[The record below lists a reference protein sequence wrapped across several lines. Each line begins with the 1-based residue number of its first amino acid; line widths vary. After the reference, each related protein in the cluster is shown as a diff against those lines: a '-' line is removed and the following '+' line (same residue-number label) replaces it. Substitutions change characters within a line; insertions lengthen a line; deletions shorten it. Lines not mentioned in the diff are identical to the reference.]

1 MKQQST
7 KSIILAGLTVMIA
20 ITLSQCTKAP
30 EWQKKN
36 KDLIKQ
42 YALAERQL
50 TGLPKIKLESNLDPG
65 IVTNLDNISNT
76 TLYPGV
82 EAKIYWWSG
91 TMVAVL
97 QLKPGA
103 KIPEEV
109 LPSDRF
115 LFVLEGSVDQL
126 INGSSVNMIS
136 RKREEQDGAHS
147 VTPRIDFVYLE
158 KDSKNALTAGPDGAK
173 LFEVYSPVRT
183 DYLVKTGIAKVPA
196 AMADLKIPA
205 VPNVVPNKVYD
216 LYNLQF
222 TPLAAG
228 SNSRLITGKNV
239 QISFI
244 SMDPG
249 ALFDRHIHPE
259 AQTMLVLRGGCNEI
273 LLDGEQKMEKDD
285 LVLIPGNMVHGAK
298 VSDLGCDAIDIFWP
312 ARADYSAKEK
322 AALEAYHAIIP
333 EDSKLELLV
342 DGTVTKPSITFA
354 EGPKWM
360 NGKIYFSNM
369 GFDQAWGAHPD
380 KSSIVELSPDGSY
393 RNITE
398 GRMQTNGLYPYKNGN
413 LLVCDMIGH
422 RVIEMTTEGR
432 IVRVVADRYE
442 GKKIDGPN
450 DIITDAK
457 GGIYFTDPQFT
468 MEAVKF
474 QPGRAVYYIS
484 PEGKITRITE
494 PNEFAMPNGI
504 LLSPDGKTLYIN
516 NCYDDESWYPV
527 NSDKENYV
535 WAYDV
540 NEDGT
545 ISNGRQF
552 AKLFLVDNVLDRKGK
567 SSSSDG
573 MAIDKMGNI
582 YVGTYYGV
590 QIFNPKGEFVG
601 MINLPHFPV
610 SLCFG
615 DEDMKTLYIVSYSWV
630 YKIRTN
636 MEGYVNYL

>member
-1 MKQQST
+1 MKPTLT
-7 KSIILAGLTVMIA
+7 KRIIFPGMLVLTMIIMA
-20 ITLSQCTKAP
+20 QCTSAP

-36 KDLIKQ
+36 NELIKQ
-42 YALAERQL
+42 YSLTERQL
-50 TGLPKIKLESNLDPG
+50 TGLPKTKVVSNLQAG
-65 IVTNLDNISNT
+65 KVTSLDSIATT

-82 EAKIYWWSG
+82 TAKLYWGTG
-91 TMVAVL
+91 TMTGVL
-97 QLKPGA
+97 QLDPNA
-103 KIPEEV
+103 QIPEEV
-109 LPSDRF
+109 LPVDRF
-115 LFVLEGSVDQL
+115 LFVLEGEVSQL
-126 INGSSVNMIS
+126 IDGANVKMIAV
-136 RKREEQDGAHS
+136 KREEQDGTHS
-147 VTPRIDFVYLE
+147 ITPRIDFVYLE
-158 KDSKNALTAGPDGAK
+158 KGSKNALTAGPAGAK
-173 LFEVYSPVRT
+173 VVEVYSPVRL
-183 DYLVKTGIAKVPA
+183 DYLQKADITHAPA
-196 AMADLKIPA
+196 ANTDLATPFT
-205 VPNVVPNKVYD
+205 PNVKPNQVYD
-216 LYNLQF
+216 LYDFQLS
-222 TPLAAG
+222 PLTTGA
-228 SNSRLITGKNV
+228 NSRLITGKNT

-259 AQTMLVLRGGCNEI
+259 EQTMLVLRGGCDEI
-273 LLDGEQKMEKDD
+273 LLDSEQPMAKNDV
-285 LVLIPGNMVHGAK
+285 VLIPGNMVHGAK

-312 ARADYSAKEK
+312 ARADYMEKEK
-322 AALEAYHAIIP
+322 ARLEAFHAIIP
-333 EDSKLELLV
+333 ESSKLELLV
-342 DGTVTKPSITFA
+342 DGSVTKPGLIFA

-360 NGKIYFSNM
+360 NGKVYFSNM
-369 GFDQAWGAHPD
+369 GFDQGWGAHPD

-393 RNITE
+393 RNISE
-398 GRMQTNGLYPYKNGN
+398 GKMQSNGLYPYKNGN

-422 RVIEMTTEGR
+422 KVIEMTSAGKV
-432 IVRVVADRYE
+432 VRVVANKYD
-442 GKKIDGPN
+442 GKSIDGPN

-474 QPGRAVYYIS
+474 QPGRAVYYVS
-484 PEGKITRITE
+484 PDGKVTRITE

-527 NSDKENYV
+527 NSNKENYV

-540 NEDGT
+540 KKDGT
-545 ISNGRQF
+545 ITTGRQF
-552 AKLFLVDNVLDRKGK
+552 AQLFLVDNVLDRKGK

-590 QIFNPKGEFVG
+590 QIFNSKGEFAG

-615 DEDMKTLYIVSYSWV
+615 DDDMKTLYIVSYRWV